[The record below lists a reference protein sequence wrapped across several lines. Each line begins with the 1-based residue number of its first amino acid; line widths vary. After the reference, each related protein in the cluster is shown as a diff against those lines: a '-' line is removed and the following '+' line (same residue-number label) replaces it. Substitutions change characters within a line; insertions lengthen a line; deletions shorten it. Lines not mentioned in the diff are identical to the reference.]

1 MREKL
6 FVIFGAGND
15 AVGLVQQVTTPIAG
29 VNGNILD
36 LRQDVIHGLFTLF
49 LVVDLSQCELPIDR
63 FKELVGQ
70 IAEDTGLDLAIDKYT
85 PVPRSSDRKNLLL
98 ILVGRDKPGIVSR
111 ISEQLSHY
119 RVNIEFSQM
128 IARTGVFLME
138 LHADVTQAA
147 LPLENLISVLQQ
159 EMQAVDISTMF
170 QSEDVFN
177 KKKRVVCFDLSA
189 SFIAPESLGEILK
202 QTGIEAEEIGK
213 LFPVDQ
219 PHTAVRKAAELLQG
233 LPGEVAT
240 RVAEAID
247 ITAPSVELIETLK
260 IMGYKVVLNTTA
272 FGFFTEILV
281 RKAALDGCYGYE
293 VLVDDDSQALT
304 GELSPDFEPLDRG
317 RLSSALTAR
326 EGVAVEDIAIIG
338 DDGAPGTE
346 ETPGIRID
354 FNMRVLLD
362 YVNQRILSREHLL
375 GMLGSFGIP
384 RS

>member
-15 AVGLVQQVTTPIAG
+15 AVGLVQQVTKPIAG
-29 VNGNILD
+29 VSGNILD
-36 LRQDVIHGLFTLF
+36 LRQDVIHGLFTVF
-49 LVVDLSQCELPIDR
+49 LVVDLAQCKLPIDR
-63 FKELVGQ
+63 FKELVAE

-128 IARTGVFLME
+128 IARAGVFLME

-147 LPLENLISVLQQ
+147 LPLEHLISVLQQ
-159 EMQAVDISTMF
+159 EMQAVNISTMF

-177 KKKRVVCFDLSA
+177 KKKRVVCFDINA
-189 SFIAPESLGEILK
+189 SFIAPESLAEILK
-202 QTGIEAEEIGK
+202 QTGIKKAEIGA
-213 LFPVDQ
+213 LFPVGDPQ
-219 PHTAVRKAAELLQG
+219 AVVRKAGELLQG

-272 FGFFTEILV
+272 FSFFTDVLV
-281 RKAALDGCYGYE
+281 QKAALDRCYGYQ
-293 VLVDDDSQALT
+293 VMMDDDSQALT
-304 GELSPDFEPLDRG
+304 GELSSDFEPLDRG
-317 RLSSALTAR
+317 RLASVLTAR
-326 EGVAVEDIAIIG
+326 EGVAVEDITIIG
-338 DDGAPGTE
+338 DDETAGTE

-384 RS
+384 RF

>member
-15 AVGLVQQVTTPIAG
+15 AVGLVQQVTKPIAG

-36 LRQDVIHGLFTLF
+36 LRQDVIHGLFTVF
-49 LVVDLSQCELPIDR
+49 LVVDLAQCELPIDR
-63 FKELVGQ
+63 FRELVAE

-128 IARTGVFLME
+128 IARAGVFLME

-159 EMQAVDISTMF
+159 EMQAVNISTMF

-177 KKKRVVCFDLSA
+177 KKKRVVCFDINT
-189 SFIAPESLGEILK
+189 SFIAPESFAEILN
-202 QTGIEAEEIGK
+202 QTRIEAKEIGE

-219 PHTAVRKAAELLQG
+219 PHAAVRKAGELLQG
-233 LPGEVAT
+233 LPAEVAT
-240 RVAEAID
+240 RVAEAIE

-260 IMGYKVVLNTTA
+260 IMGYKVVLNTNA
-272 FGFFTEILV
+272 MGFFTEVLV
-281 RKAALDGCYGYE
+281 HKAALDGCYGYE
-293 VLVDDDSQALT
+293 PLMDDDSQTLT
-304 GELSPDFEPLDRG
+304 GELRPDAEPLDRE
-317 RLSSALTAR
+317 RLASALTAR
-326 EGVAVEDIAIIG
+326 EGVGAEDVCIIG
-338 DDGAPGTE
+338 DDDLSGAE
-346 ETPGIRID
+346 ETPGIRVD
-354 FNMRVLLD
+354 FNMRILLD

>member
-189 SFIAPESLGEILK
+189 SFIASESLGEILK

-213 LFPVDQ
+213 LFPVGQ
-219 PHTAVRKAAELLQG
+219 PHTAVSKAAELLQG

-281 RKAALDGCYGYE
+281 RKAALDSCYGYE

>member
-15 AVGLVQQVTTPIAG
+15 AVGLVQQVTKPIAG

-36 LRQDVIHGLFTLF
+36 LRQDVIHGLFTVF
-49 LVVDLSQCELPIDR
+49 LVVDLAQCEMPVDR
-63 FKELVGQ
+63 FKELVAE
-70 IAEDTGLDLAIDKYT
+70 IAEDTGLDLAIDKYA

-98 ILVGRDKPGIVSR
+98 ILVGRDKAGIVAR

-128 IARTGVFLME
+128 IARAGVFLME

-159 EMQAVDISTMF
+159 EMQAVNISTMF

-177 KKKRVVCFDLSA
+177 KKKRVVCFDINA
-189 SFIAPESLGEILK
+189 SFIAPESLAEILK
-202 QTGIEAEEIGK
+202 QTGIEAAEIAA
-213 LFPVDQ
+213 LFPADE
-219 PHTAVRKAAELLQG
+219 PRTAVRKAAELLQG
-233 LPGEVAT
+233 LPCEAAE
-240 RVAEAID
+240 RVAEAMD
-247 ITAPSVELIETLK
+247 ITAPSDELIETLK
-260 IMGYKVVLNTTA
+260 IMGYKVVLNTPA
-272 FGFFTEILV
+272 FSFFTDVLV
-281 RKAALDGCYGYE
+281 RKAALDGCYGYQ
-293 VLVDDDSQALT
+293 VRVDDDSQALT
-304 GELSPDFEPLDRG
+304 GELSPDFEPLDRE
-317 RLSSALTAR
+317 RLGPALTAR
-326 EGVAVEDIAIIG
+326 EGVAVEDITIIG
-338 DDGAPGTE
+338 DDESAAVE

-384 RS
+384 RF